1 MAVIGSATLNI
12 VPKVEGG
19 LANAIN
25 GEISKAK
32 VSGLGKS
39 AGGSFMGGFASGASI
54 GVWSQVASRAIG
66 AVTSSLGGAASRVDT
81 LNNYP
86 RIMESLGVAGD
97 VARASMDKMS
107 TSLDNVPT
115 RLDDMAN
122 TVQGIY
128 AATMKY
134 GTGLDTVTDAGLALN
149 SMLLAGGQ
157 STSVVNSAMEQ
168 FRQMVAKGKPDL
180 QDWRALISAAPG
192 QMDQLAKA
200 MLGPTAAAD
209 DLYAALGG
217 GKEADYT
224 GAFEW
229 GSISMGEFVERFAGL
244 RDEFEGAAQDAQ
256 GGIGTAFANMKN
268 AVTKGVAN
276 VLDAFGQDRI
286 AVALGDVKGMI
297 NDVFGRDD
305 TQGLRA
311 FAVEVAP
318 MVSDAWDSMVDHVSA
333 FSEKVAPSL
342 GVVSDKVIGVMGEV
356 GPKVGEA
363 LWSVLDSAADAAP
376 AVADAVVGVL
386 DVAGDTVGTIA
397 GVVAEAAPVVSQIA
411 QDVLP
416 VISDVV
422 QAMGPALPALMVA
435 NTAFGGLAG
444 LAGGMSAAG
453 GGIQA
458 IAGALG
464 AVGSVAPMVGTLAD
478 VGPAISLVA
487 ESGKLLGASGVVG
500 SIGSM
505 ATALAD
511 VAPMVTS
518 ISDIGPALSLV
529 AESGGGIAA
538 ALNPATLAFG
548 AAAAGAGL
556 LGLGVMKA
564 TENERR
570 ARRASSDLDEALSS
584 VRENTEG
591 IGIAMYAGAGDVSGF
606 GDAAKDASIGIE
618 GLADSIERHNQRNAR
633 TRESAEESI
642 YMLGQYR
649 DIVDEC
655 AGAGEV
661 SAEKQAKLEWA
672 LKGIEDATGQAFS
685 VEQVLT
691 GEYKDQ
697 AGEVMS
703 TKDAIDQLI
712 ATKQQEARVNALQ
725 DMYTDALKEQ
735 MKAEKVAQEASEKY
749 HEAHDGWVAKAT
761 EGYRQQGMSAQEAAK
776 TAEEAFRNGEYG
788 YLAEEYE
795 AANKAL
801 EGLTQETQTYAD
813 MMGEAVEAENA
824 QWGEREGVIMTSEK
838 MREACK
844 RLGIDVKDLSE
855 GLLDAGV
862 SAEDLARV
870 GEDNFALLA
879 EAAGGDIDTL
889 VGLIQDYNEQE
900 FESKYGY
907 LHVDGYGNVVD
918 ANGAIYEWNGTEF
931 VPKFAHVGTDAPEA
945 AGELDQVSQ
954 KASSLGGSIARV
966 SVDVDGTGKIN
977 DATNAFGKIPKNP
990 KSTYSIST
998 SGMGTVNSASSTL
1011 RSLNGRVFSSTYVIN
1026 RVTRTSTV
1034 GGKAPMAHG
1043 GHVEPRHAAGYIAA
1057 GPTRTNFGLVGEN
1070 GIEAV
1075 YNNDDG
1081 SSDVYPLNNPRY
1093 LGYADPLA
1101 ERIAKAMGEKSSGV
1115 TYNTYINDA
1124 VVNGD
1129 AEVQAAVLALLSTL
1143 QRKGAMNR
1151 G

>member
-66 AVTSSLGGAASRVDT
+66 AVTSSLGSAASRVDT
-81 LNNYP
+81 LNNFGP
-86 RIMESLGVAGD
+86 IMESLGVAGD

-157 STSVVNSAMEQ
+157 STAVVNSAMEQ
-168 FRQMVAKGKPDL
+168 FRQMVAKGKPDM
-180 QDWRALISAAPG
+180 QDWRSLVSAAPG

-200 MLGPTAAAD
+200 MLGPTAAAE

-217 GKEADYT
+217 GKEGDYE

-244 RDEFEGAAQDAQ
+244 RDKFEDQAEGAQK
-256 GGIGTAFANMKN
+256 GIATSFANMRN

-276 VLDAFGQDRI
+276 VLDAFGQERI
-286 AVALGDVKGMI
+286 SGALGDVKGMI

-311 FAVEVAP
+311 FATDVAP
-318 MVSDAWDSMVDHVSA
+318 MFSDAWESMVG
-333 FSEKVAPSL
+333 K
-342 GVVSDKVIGVMGEV
+342 VSDFSAKVGPSVSVVADKLVGVMGDV
-356 GPKVGEA
+356 GPKVGDA
-363 LWSVLDSAADAAP
+363 LGSVLDAAADAAP

-386 DVAGDTVGTIA
+386 DVAGDAVGNVA
-397 GVVAEAAPVVSQIA
+397 GMVEAAAPVVSQIA

-416 VISDVV
+416 VVSDVV
-422 QAMGPALPALMVA
+422 QAMGPALPALLVA
-435 NTAFGGLAG
+435 KTAFGGLAG
-444 LAGGMSAAG
+444 VAGGLTTAG
-453 GGIQA
+453 SGIQS

-487 ESGKLLGASGVVG
+487 ESGKLLGGSSGVLSG
-500 SIGSM
+500 IGSM
-505 ATALAD
+505 VTSLAD
-511 VAPMVTS
+511 VVPMISSV
-518 ISDIGPALSLV
+518 SDIGPALSLV

-538 ALNPATLAFG
+538 AFNPAALAFG

-556 LGLGVMKA
+556 LGLGVMKVS
-564 TENERR
+564 ENERR
-570 ARRASSDLDEALSS
+570 ARRASSELDEALSS
-584 VRENTEG
+584 VRVNTEG
-591 IGIAMYAGAGDVSGF
+591 IGVAMYAGSGDVSGF
-606 GDAAKDASIGIE
+606 GDAARDASIGID

-661 SAEKQAKLEWA
+661 SADKQARLEWA
-672 LKGIEDATGQAFS
+672 LRGIEDATGQAFS

-691 GEYKDQ
+691 GEYKNQ

-725 DMYTDALKEQ
+725 DMYTDAL
-735 MKAEKVAQEASEKY
+735 
-749 HEAHDGWVAKAT
+749 
-761 EGYRQQGMSAQEAAK
+761 
-776 TAEEAFRNGEYG
+776 
-788 YLAEEYE
+788 
-795 AANKAL
+795 
-801 EGLTQETQTYAD
+801 
-813 MMGEAVEAENA
+813 
-824 QWGEREGVIMTSEK
+824 
-838 MREACK
+838 
-844 RLGIDVKDLSE
+844 
-855 GLLDAGV
+855 
-862 SAEDLARV
+862 
-870 GEDNFALLA
+870 
-879 EAAGGDIDTL
+879 
-889 VGLIQDYNEQE
+889 
-900 FESKYGY
+900 
-907 LHVDGYGNVVD
+907 
-918 ANGAIYEWNGTEF
+918 
-931 VPKFAHVGTDAPEA
+931 
-945 AGELDQVSQ
+945 
-954 KASSLGGSIARV
+954 
-966 SVDVDGTGKIN
+966 
-977 DATNAFGKIPKNP
+977 
-990 KSTYSIST
+990 
-998 SGMGTVNSASSTL
+998 
-1011 RSLNGRVFSSTYVIN
+1011 
-1026 RVTRTSTV
+1026 
-1034 GGKAPMAHG
+1034 
-1043 GHVEPRHAAGYIAA
+1043 
-1057 GPTRTNFGLVGEN
+1057 
-1070 GIEAV
+1070 
-1075 YNNDDG
+1075 
-1081 SSDVYPLNNPRY
+1081 
-1093 LGYADPLA
+1093 
-1101 ERIAKAMGEKSSGV
+1101 
-1115 TYNTYINDA
+1115 
-1124 VVNGD
+1124 
-1129 AEVQAAVLALLSTL
+1129 
-1143 QRKGAMNR
+1143 
-1151 G
+1151 